1 MFAVLIYGE
10 FRTFEINLKDNI
22 RELFSE
28 LDKPLHFYIL
38 TEDCSDYEIKKNKVI
53 GIIEDSGYEVNGRY
67 QVKYFENM
75 KTCKDYDIAIE
86 NEIYNDY
93 YNIPYDKERD
103 DFTPKLFY
111 RRCLINKI
119 MNNSGIKYDKVIFA
133 RLFDVIFK
141 RIKSL
146 NFFNNR
152 DDNNNIYYS
161 VDTFFISSQKNINIF
176 FDIDLLS
183 NLIKINNRE
192 LFQCFYIEHDYN
204 LGKFIPKIALETV
217 YNSILYNYF
226 FNNCKNLRFDFT
238 LQNLDLLWNDCLKYN
253 TIRKDIIDFIVPFIQ
268 NDYLFVLHCPKR
280 KL

>member
-10 FRTFEINLKDNI
+10 FRTFEINLKENI

-28 LDKPLHFYIL
+28 LNKPLHFYIL
-38 TEDCSDYEIKKNKVI
+38 TEDCQDYEIKKNKVI

-67 QVKYFENM
+67 EVKYFENM
-75 KTCKDYDIAIE
+75 KTCKDYDINSE
-86 NEIYNDY
+86 TEIYNDY
-93 YNIPYDKERD
+93 YNIQYDKQRD

-119 MNNSGIKYDKVIFA
+119 MNNFEIKYEKVIFA

-141 RIKSL
+141 RIKNL
-146 NFFNNR
+146 DFFNNAH
-152 DDNNNIYYS
+152 DNNNIYYS

-176 FDIDLLS
+176 FNIELISDI
-183 NLIKINNRE
+183 IRINNRE
-192 LFQCFYIEHDYN
+192 LFQRFYIENDYN
-204 LGKFIPKIALETV
+204 LGVFIPKIALETI

-238 LQNLDLLWNDCLKYN
+238 RQNLDSIWNTYLKDN
-253 TIRKDIIDFIVPFIQ
+253 TIRNDIIDFIVPFIQ